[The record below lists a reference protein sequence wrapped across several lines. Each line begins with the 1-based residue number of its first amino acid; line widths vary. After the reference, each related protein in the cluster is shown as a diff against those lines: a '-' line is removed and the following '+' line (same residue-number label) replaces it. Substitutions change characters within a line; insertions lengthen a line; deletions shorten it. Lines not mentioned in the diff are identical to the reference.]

1 MWLWNNNVHNEAQ
14 NNLQETQKGCISLKY
29 LYTGTLKT
37 IKFLFGTNGKLM
49 VLVSQCLIKCLNTG
63 TPKPFFSIWNKWKKW
78 F

>member
-37 IKFLFGTNGKLM
+37 IKFLFGKNRKLM
-49 VLVSQCLIKCLNTG
+49 VLGVPI
-63 TPKPFFSIWNKWKKW
+63 FNKVLKYWDT
-78 F
+78 